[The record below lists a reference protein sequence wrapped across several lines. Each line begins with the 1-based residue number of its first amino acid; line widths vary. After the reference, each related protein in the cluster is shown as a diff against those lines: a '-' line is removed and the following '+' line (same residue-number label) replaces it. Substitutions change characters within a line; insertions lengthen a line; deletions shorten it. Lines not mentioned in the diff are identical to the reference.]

1 MVSISIDALADVSH
15 KRNVA
20 KKEEGGI
27 NTHIFWRKRKE
38 EEKKK
43 LSQDPAYIGRE
54 SEP

>member
-1 MVSISIDALADVSH
+1 MVSISIDALADVSN

-20 KKEEGGI
+20 KTEEGGI
-27 NTHIFWRKRKE
+27 NKYISGPNRK